1 MIKYILLAAVWILPC
16 AIAQAQPAT
25 PWNVVVKE
33 SIDATH
39 VPEMPTSPDGTLA
52 PSDLTLDTGF
62 LNTGMIPIYP
72 SIPPANGTEIEDG
85 LRVFPWRVCNPLCTH
100 RGYYLVGR
108 VKNTDGTWHSSIT
121 RRNIDGTLDPTF
133 GTNGWMYPSSTVTD
147 VADAALGA
155 GKMYILTTVDLGGVP
170 VMRATCTDLT
180 SGAACFTG
188 FGGIVSFGATS
199 SGAIRSAH
207 ARRIAYDS
215 RYGVFIA
222 GRVFTVARGWELAAA
237 RLDADTGSLVTEFHG
252 DGMNIGLP
260 AYAAQTAA
268 DVDILEL
275 AVTPAGNP
283 GTERLYIAGT
293 VKLTAADYDGFVL
306 GLDPVSGFSTSGWTW
321 PQVYFEGDNLDFK
334 KDAVTAVTVLR
345 TGRVVMAGWSETD
358 AASERVAFLE
368 RRLNDSTPDASFCTA
383 PSSGKCRIP
392 VRPLI
397 GVVNDELPVAIAE
410 RYQNR
415 DLVVAM
421 KTRTRSGD
429 YHPAQTVMQI
439 SSSGNVLH
447 ALQTLDFAAAAGGA
461 QWSRPFG
468 MWVGN
473 IAFSTEPVNE
483 VVAVAGTRFYN
494 ATDYDGT
501 LSQMKAND
509 SIFADPFGG
518 SQND

>member
-1 MIKYILLAAVWILPC
+1 MFKFILLVTAWILPC
-16 AIAQAQPAT
+16 TMALAQPMT
-25 PWNVVVKE
+25 PWSEVIKE

-39 VPEMPTSPDGTLA
+39 VPDQATAPDGSLV
-52 PSDLTLDTGF
+52 PSDLTLDTSF
-62 LNTGMIPIYP
+62 LNTGMFAFWPTP
-72 SIPPANGTEIEDG
+72 VPPNATDIEDG

-100 RGYYLVGR
+100 RGFYAVGR
-108 VKNTDGTWHSSIT
+108 VKNTDGTWQSSIT
-121 RRNIDGTLDPTF
+121 RRKTDGTLDLAF
-133 GTNGWMYPSSTVTD
+133 GSAGWMYPSSQVSD
-147 VADAALGA
+147 VVDAALGA
-155 GKMYILTTVDLGGVP
+155 GKMYILTTVDLGGIP
-170 VMRATCTDLT
+170 VMRVTCTDLT
-180 SGAACFTG
+180 TAASCFTG

-222 GRVFTVARGWELAAA
+222 GRVWTTARGWELAAA
-237 RLDADTGSLVTEFHG
+237 RLDADTGGLVSAFHG
-252 DGMNIGLP
+252 DGTNIGLP
-260 AYAAQTAA
+260 GYAAQTAA
-268 DVDILEL
+268 DIDILDMT
-275 AVTPAGNP
+275 VTPIGNP

-306 GLDPVSGFSTSGWTW
+306 GLDPVSGYSTSGWTW

-358 AASERVAFLE
+358 VAGERVAFIQ
-368 RRLNDSTPDASFCTA
+368 RVNNDNSVDSSFCT
-383 PSSGKCRIP
+383 SGSYGKCRIP

-473 IAFSTEPVNE
+473 IAFSTAPPNE
-483 VVAVAGTRFYN
+483 VVAVVGTRLYN

-501 LSQMKAND
+501 LSQMMAND
-509 SIFADPFGG
+509 SIFADQFGG
-518 SQND
+518 NQGD